1 MTSSVAAIYTDASDT
16 NNAPGNILT
25 EDNINMTASID
36 YQPYYYA
43 KVLAEMAAWQVAG
56 SQNQWTMA
64 TINPAFVTGPGLK
77 FHASSESFKI
87 LISMGGG
94 KYKDG
99 VPNLG
104 MGYVDVQDVA
114 KAHII
119 AAYKEGVAGRHILCA
134 KNSNFVEAAAVL
146 RKKFPQY
153 PVPVK
158 SVPKTLLYLAGPYIN
173 PLITRKF
180 VANNIDVALNLDNS
194 KSKRELGIEY
204 RPWDKAMISMFE
216 QIIES
221 GGVEKK

>member
-1 MTSSVAAIYTDASDT
+1 MECISLDLRNSYDHSHHAPVRLPFLTRHP
-16 NNAPGNILT
+16 NNT
-25 EDNINMTASID
+25 
-36 YQPYYYA
+36 
-43 KVLAEMAAWQVAG
+43 
-56 SQNQWTMA
+56 
-64 TINPAFVTGPGLK
+64 
-77 FHASSESFKI
+77 
-87 LISMGGG
+87 ISM
-94 KYKDG
+94 
-99 VPNLG
+99 
-104 MGYVDVQDVA
+104 
-114 KAHII
+114 H
-119 AAYKEGVAGRHILCA
+119 ELC
-134 KNSNFVEAAAVL
+134 NTRQCNPTQVL